1 MSFGGAILSLSP
13 QAETT
18 TGSDPARRVRG
29 AESAKHRHKRVCMLA
44 YTAYESDGRVRR
56 YAEALAN
63 RGDHVDVIA
72 LSIGTIWQ
80 RVEKLNGVTLYRVQ
94 HRKHDER
101 HKWSYLWRL
110 LRFLFVASL
119 FLVRYQRRVRYDLIH
134 VHNVPDFL
142 VFAAWYPRFRGA
154 RVILDVHD
162 IVPELFACKFGATL
176 DSLYIWLLRLIEK
189 ASAAFADHVIV
200 SNHLWYETLTS
211 RSVAKERCSVFINHV
226 DPVIFRRR
234 KRTRYDGKLILL
246 FPGTFQ
252 WHQGLDIAIEA
263 LAHIKKKIPSAE
275 LHLYGGGGVEADL
288 VQQAAR
294 LELNG
299 SVKFL
304 GGVPY
309 ERIAEV
315 IANAD
320 IGVVPKRAN
329 SFGNQAYSTKIME
342 FMSQGVPV
350 VASRTKIDCFYYDDS
365 LVRFFASGDSE
376 ALAEA
381 VLSVAQDNTL
391 RENLIAKGLE
401 YAERNS
407 WRHKYQSYLDLVDR
421 LVAATLPSPRMG
433 RLGVESKVGGA

>member
-1 MSFGGAILSLSP
+1 
-13 QAETT
+13 
-18 TGSDPARRVRG
+18 
-29 AESAKHRHKRVCMLA
+29 
-44 YTAYESDGRVRR
+44 
-56 YAEALAN
+56 
-63 RGDHVDVIA
+63 
-72 LSIGTIWQ
+72 
-80 RVEKLNGVTLYRVQ
+80 
-94 HRKHDER
+94 
-101 HKWSYLWRL
+101 
-110 LRFLFVASL
+110 
-119 FLVRYQRRVRYDLIH
+119 
-134 VHNVPDFL
+134 
-142 VFAAWYPRFRGA
+142 
-154 RVILDVHD
+154 
-162 IVPELFACKFGATL
+162 
-176 DSLYIWLLRLIEK
+176 
-189 ASAAFADHVIV
+189 
-200 SNHLWYETLTS
+200 
-211 RSVAKERCSVFINHV
+211 
-226 DPVIFRRR
+226 
-234 KRTRYDGKLILL
+234 
-246 FPGTFQ
+246 
-252 WHQGLDIAIEA
+252 
-263 LAHIKKKIPSAE
+263 
-275 LHLYGGGGVEADL
+275 
-288 VQQAAR
+288 
-294 LELNG
+294 
-299 SVKFL
+299 
-304 GGVPY
+304 VPY